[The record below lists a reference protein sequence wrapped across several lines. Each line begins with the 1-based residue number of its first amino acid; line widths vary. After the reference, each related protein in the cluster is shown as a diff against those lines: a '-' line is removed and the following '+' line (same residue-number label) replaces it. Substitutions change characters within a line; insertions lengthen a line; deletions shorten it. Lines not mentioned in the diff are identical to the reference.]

1 MTSIEVSIDLSA
13 GTAQVSGPISNADNV
28 QIVLKDYAENV
39 TDGSRV
45 RIVRGCHVLITGGT
59 VTVSGDNGV
68 CLLNTNSDEVKKLAE
83 SMRCPSQ
90 VGVEIVVDDTEDES
104 VKASGRALLLLNW
117 VEVCGCG
124 VGGGAVQDGAV
135 PITNIDE
142 LPSRYRES
150 DMRNKINEIARV
162 ISGRA
167 VLLTAILAPF
177 ALFGVG
183 VNVYTAQ
190 KDQVWND
197 ERIVTNVTFDAE
209 GLVTSLE
216 AATNYVDSATNALSA
231 SLSEKI
237 SDSSE
242 SSTNYTDS
250 AVADLD
256 ESFSNKIVES
266 SSESKSYTDTATN
279 ALAAKIPV
287 IDLDPY
293 ATRTWVET
301 KGYVTSD
308 ALGGV
313 ATKDWVV
320 EQGYL
325 TQLAMAPYAT
335 IDWVLG
341 KGYATASVTNGLA
354 SVAWTIQEITD
365 EARRSDARGD
375 AKFATKSELDAMK
388 RMYADTNGVTRLWS
402 EDGLTMTDGTGVVW
416 NVTWNVV
423 TNWTSL
429 SNGVVF
435 AQVKDQMGFDKWVSQ
450 GIYTNALGQSSSAT
464 INFEAGVLSIF
475 LDAHAGSTGTF
486 EVSPGQ
492 IIVDAHD
499 YGYNDTFSNSTV
511 RVPAFSFRSRVVT
524 NAVGYVTGGGGG
536 DYLPLTGG
544 TLTGDLAIGTEAKI
558 ELNAPSDDN
567 GAGVNIGAGSSGGGW
582 FSVAGGPYSGGYVNI
597 GGSTMNGL
605 GGTLTVK
612 GGVDGGGVIEA
623 VGDDASIKKGGK
635 EVATEEQLN
644 AKADT
649 TNVYTKA
656 EVDAKVEN
664 SVLPTNTTFSN
675 AVLAVGLNIDTNSV
689 AVLNEIAETF
699 GGFPIE
705 GTATTVGGLLAALA
719 AAIAW
724 LKKNKSDKAT
734 TLAGYGITDAAT
746 MASIA
751 PEYSPSSAYSVGA
764 FVYHDGNIYQCT
776 TAIADGGEAWSAAPW
791 ELRKL
796 DDFFTESN
804 SLLTATIDARLPYP
818 INAVPSTGV
827 LKDRTL
833 NTTSLASV
841 TVPDNFTD
849 LIIRASVASSLS
861 VTMPE
866 AITTKYGDTFPGEAG
881 EYLITITKTGASEA
895 YVRTIKL
902 EVANA

>member
-90 VGVEIVVDDTEDES
+90 VGVEIVVDDTEYES
-104 VKASGRALLLLNW
+104 VRASGRALLLLNW
-117 VEVCGCG
+117 VEVGGCG
-124 VGGGAVQDGAV
+124 VGGGAVQNGAV

-167 VLLTAILAPF
+167 VSLAAILAPF

-242 SSTNYTDS
+242 SATNYTDS
-250 AVADLD
+250 SVADLY
-256 ESFSNKIVES
+256 ESFSDKIVEI

-279 ALAAKIPV
+279 ALTAKIPV

-293 ATRTWVET
+293 ATKSWVET

-335 IDWVLG
+335 MDWVLG
-341 KGYATASVTNGLA
+341 KGYATASDINGL
-354 SVAWTIQEITD
+354 
-365 EARRSDARGD
+365 
-375 AKFATKSELDAMK
+375 ATKSELDALK

-402 EDGLTMTDGTGVVW
+402 EDGLMMTDGTGVVW
-416 NVTWNVV
+416 SVSWAAV
-423 TNWTSL
+423 TNWVSL
-429 SNGVVF
+429 TNGIVYRPKAPGVWIGDGIITNREGTVGVGRIEYVPLMQWQLAFSLDGDGGFSYAEAKGLYLDYSDKVVMMPDAF
-435 AQVKDQMGFDKWVSQ
+435 T
-450 GIYTNALGQSSSAT
+450 GIV
-464 INFEAGVLSIF
+464 E
-475 LDAHAGSTGTF
+475 
-486 EVSPGQ
+486 
-492 IIVDAHD
+492 
-499 YGYNDTFSNSTV
+499 

-544 TLTGDLAIGTEAKI
+544 TLTGDLEIGTKAKI
-558 ELNAPSDDN
+558 ALNAPSDDN
-567 GAGVNIGAGSSGGGW
+567 GASVNIGAGDSGGGGLN
-582 FSVAGGPYSGGYVNI
+582 VEGGEYSGGIVNI
-597 GGSTMNGL
+597 GGSTRNGF
-605 GGTLTVK
+605 GGTLLVK
-612 GGVDGGGVIEA
+612 GGVDGGGAIE
-623 VGDDASIKKGGK
+623 VYGEGASIKKDGK
-635 EVATEEQLN
+635 EVATE
-644 AKADT
+644 A
-649 TNVYTKA
+649 Y
-656 EVDAKVEN
+656 VDAKVEN
-664 SVLPTNTTFSN
+664 AVLPTNPTFSN

-689 AVLNEIAETF
+689 AVLNDIAATF

-719 AAIAW
+719 AAVAW
-724 LKKNKSDKAT
+724 LKKNKVQ
-734 TLAGYGITDAAT
+734 TLKLEDG
-746 MASIA
+746 
-751 PEYSPSSAYSVGA
+751 SVE
-764 FVYHDGNIYQCT
+764 T
-776 TAIADGGEAWSAAPW
+776 SADGGVA
-791 ELRKL
+791 KL
-796 DDFFTESN
+796 DNFFTNSN
-804 SLLTATIDARLPYP
+804 SLLTATIESKVNSMFD
-818 INAVPSTGV
+818 NG
-827 LKDRTL
+827 D
-833 NTTSLASV
+833 TTSYPRP
-841 TVPDNFTD
+841 T
-849 LIIRASVASSLS
+849 
-861 VTMPE
+861 E
-866 AITTKYGDTFPGEAG
+866 G
-881 EYLITITKTGASEA
+881 
-895 YVRTIKL
+895 
-902 EVANA
+902 

>member
-1 MTSIEVSIDLSA
+1 MTIIEVSINLSA

-28 QIVLKDYAENV
+28 QLVLKDYAENV

-104 VKASGRALLLLNW
+104 VRASGRALLLLNW
-117 VEVCGCG
+117 VEVGGGG

-142 LPSRYRES
+142 IPSRYRES

-209 GLVTSLE
+209 GLVTSIE

-242 SSTNYTDS
+242 SATNYTDS
-250 AVADLD
+250 SVADLY
-256 ESFSNKIVES
+256 ESFSDKIVEI
-266 SSESKSYTDTATN
+266 SSESKSYTDMATN
-279 ALAAKIPV
+279 ALTAKIPV

-293 ATRTWVET
+293 ATKSWVET

-308 ALGGV
+308 ALVGV
-313 ATKDWVV
+313 ATKDWVGD
-320 EQGYL
+320 QGYL
-325 TQLAMAPYAT
+325 TLLSMAPYAT
-335 IDWVLG
+335 MDWVLG
-341 KGYATASVTNGLA
+341 KGYVTASVTNGLA
-354 SVAWTIQEITD
+354 TA
-365 EARRSDARGD
+365 SDINGLAEKTWVEQKGYLPSES
-375 AKFATKSELDAMK
+375 AKRTYATKDELDALK
-388 RMYADTNGVTRLWS
+388 RMYSDTNGVTRLWS

-416 NVTWNVV
+416 DVTWNAI
-423 TNWTSL
+423 TNWVSL

-450 GIYTNALGQSSSAT
+450 GIYTNALGQSSSAQ
-464 INFEAGVLSIF
+464 INFEGGVLSIF

-492 IIVDAHD
+492 VLVDAHD

-511 RVPAFSFRSRVVT
+511 RVPAFTIRSMVVT
-524 NAVGYVTGGGGG
+524 NDVGYVTGGGGG

-558 ELNAPSDDN
+558 ELKVPSDDN

-582 FSVAGGPYSGGYVNI
+582 FSIAGGPYSGGFVNI
-597 GGSTMNGL
+597 GGSTVNGF

-635 EVATEEQLN
+635 EVATEAYVDTQVSGVESTLTTLAGEVN
-644 AKADT
+644 AKADAAT
-649 TNVYTKA
+649 VYTKA

-664 SVLPTNTTFSN
+664 AVLPTNPTFSN
-675 AVLAVGLNIDTNSV
+675 SVLAVGLNIDTNSV
-689 AVLNEIAETF
+689 AVLNEIADTF

-719 AAIAW
+719 AAVAW
-724 LKKNKSDKAT
+724 LRKKKIDKLT
-734 TLAGYGITDAAT
+734 VTGMSKEVT
-746 MASIA
+746 
-751 PEYSPSSAYSVGA
+751 
-764 FVYHDGNIYQCT
+764 
-776 TAIADGGEAWSAAPW
+776 ADGGVA
-791 ELRKL
+791 KL

-804 SLLTATIDARLPYP
+804 SLLNGRLAYSRNAT
-818 INAVPSTGV
+818 G
-827 LKDRTL
+827 LKDRAFNTL
-833 NTTSLASV
+833 SFDGTEFNLSAALDAVTPTASGQPRDLLIVATATSATTISYTAG
-841 TVPDNFTD
+841 T
-849 LIIRASVASSLS
+849 I
-861 VTMPE
+861 
-866 AITTKYGDTFPGEAG
+866 KGDKPTIDGSG
-881 EYLITITKTGASEA
+881 TWLITLTEYASGVW
-895 YVRTIKL
+895 YCRQIKM
-902 EVANA
+902 EDAA